1 INRAIAFCKKHPDKK
16 ALLVIHNKPVTSDIK
31 HKFEEWLGG
40 APSNLKIETFHQF
53 ALNQQ
58 KKVANNWRL
67 TPLFGDKDIEPLR
80 SQILCDTNESYTQ
93 LKLTDGQIWSELEYI
108 NEYLIKDEN
117 EYLEYER
124 QGR

>member
-1 INRAIAFCKKHPDKK
+1 
-16 ALLVIHNKPVTSDIK
+16 
-31 HKFEEWLGG
+31 
-40 APSNLKIETFHQF
+40 
-53 ALNQQ
+53 

-124 QGR
+124 QGRGFALQKSQRV

>member
-1 INRAIAFCKKHPDKK
+1 
-16 ALLVIHNKPVTSDIK
+16 DIK

-108 NEYLIKDEN
+108 
-117 EYLEYER
+117 
-124 QGR
+124 